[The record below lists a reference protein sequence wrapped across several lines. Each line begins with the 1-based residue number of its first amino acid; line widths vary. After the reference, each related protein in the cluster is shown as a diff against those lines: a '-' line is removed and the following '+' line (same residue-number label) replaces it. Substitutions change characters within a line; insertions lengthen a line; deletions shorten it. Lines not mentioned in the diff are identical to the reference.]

1 MTSKSS
7 QKSGSH
13 ASGGYQYSMSLGAN
27 SLRFLSPNKE
37 NSSHPQKT
45 EIEKKI

>member
-13 ASGGYQYSMSLGAN
+13 ASGGYQYSMSLGVKDVGHDN
-27 SLRFLSPNKE
+27 WDFSE
-37 NSSHPQKT
+37 NFFDCP
-45 EIEKKI
+45 IL

>member
-13 ASGGYQYSMSLGAN
+13 ASGGYQYSMSLGVN
-27 SLRFLSPNKE
+27 
-37 NSSHPQKT
+37 
-45 EIEKKI
+45 

>member
-13 ASGGYQYSMSLGAN
+13 ASGGYQYSMSLGVKAE
-27 SLRFLSPNKE
+27 FKM
-37 NSSHPQKT
+37 
-45 EIEKKI
+45 KKNFNPIFTGFWFKLGW